1 MKKRIFIFFIII
13 SLFVYNNV
21 EALGKNIVDKTQAT
35 PAGIK
40 NETAF
45 SSWGSVAFS
54 NTWVKTYLRPS
65 TTYTLSMDV
74 ECTAVPTH
82 DSNYSANLGFN
93 IYSGVTGYSTVTFYH
108 SQYLNV
114 GEIVHVVKTF
124 TTPAT
129 LHEDAANYS
138 LRAYTNRYKNGETGV
153 NGTMIFRNIQIEKG
167 TVATPYEPFI
177 VNAPLPA
184 GYDRLEYIE
193 STGAQYI
200 NTGVKATDNL
210 RIVGGVTIKNHSS
223 NEYFGVSANSQRAY
237 IGKTTTGTVYRFG
250 VGTKIEDA
258 GTVGTN
264 DMIDALFSTSG
275 SKFSVNGGTPFS
287 STGTY
292 TPQPTVDFF
301 LFALNNGSAASS
313 HTKMQLYSMQ
323 MYQDGVLVREF
334 VPCRSVTSEIGLYD
348 AIQDVFYPN
357 LGTGADF
364 IAGAEIPDTGIDLNP
379 TFITILFLSAS
390 LMYLIIK
397 ERQEKQKTWLSI

>member
-1 MKKRIFIFFIII
+1 MKKRIIIFFIII
-13 SLFVYNNV
+13 SLFICKNV
-21 EALGKNIVDKTQAT
+21 SALGKNIVDKSQANL
-35 PAGIK
+35 AGIR

-45 SSWGSVAFS
+45 ASYGSTAFT
-54 NTWVKTYLRPS
+54 NAWVTTYLQPN
-65 TTYTLSMDV
+65 TTYTLSMDA
-74 ECTAVPTH
+74 ECTSIPEHDANGNNAVGL
-82 DSNYSANLGFN
+82 SL
-93 IYSGVTGYSTVTFYH
+93 YSGVTGYSTVTLYLA
-108 SQYLNV
+108 QYLTV
-114 GEIVHVVKTF
+114 GQTVHIVKTF

-129 LHEDAANYS
+129 LHESAANYR
-138 LRAYTNRYKNGETGV
+138 LLAYTNRYKLNGSNV
-153 NGTMIFRNIQIEKG
+153 NVSMIFRNIQIEKG
-167 TVATPYEPFI
+167 SGATAYEPFNTSAI
-177 VNAPLPA
+177 LSSV
-184 GYDRLEYIE
+184 YTRLEYIE

-275 SKFSVNGGTPFS
+275 SKFSVNGGTPFT

-301 LFALNNGSAASS
+301 LFANNSGSAAAN
-313 HTKMQLYSMQ
+313 HTKMQIYSLK

-334 VPCRSVTSEIGLYD
+334 IPVKSTTNEIGLYD
-348 AIQDVFYPN
+348 AVQDVFYPN

-397 ERQEKQKTWLSI
+397 ERQEEQKT